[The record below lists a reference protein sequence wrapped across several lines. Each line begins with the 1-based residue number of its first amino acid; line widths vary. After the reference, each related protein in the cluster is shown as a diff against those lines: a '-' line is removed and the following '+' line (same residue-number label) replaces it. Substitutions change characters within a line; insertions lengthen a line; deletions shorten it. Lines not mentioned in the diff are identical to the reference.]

1 MLAPPSPNRMSNEQK
16 YLALPSPEFT
26 SGAPA
31 PMERVAFY
39 QAQAPEQ
46 EPEGSSVP
54 IAHYLWMLSRHKWR
68 LLLFVSIAV
77 ASTIVISSRLTPYYE
92 SVATIDVDR
101 MAPNA
106 VIGQEANQ
114 SRAMSMSDSDIFL
127 STQVS
132 LIKSDSVLRPV
143 VQKLKIKVGSQKPNA
158 PRDALGEQAPVV
170 LPYLTVTRPPKTYLL
185 QISYRSPDRAFAAE
199 VANAVAKSYID
210 HSYAIR
216 FEASGTQ
223 AIFMNRQLEELQAKM
238 ERSSAALVQFE
249 KELAVINP
257 EEKTNILSARLLQL
271 NTEWTN
277 AQGDRVRKQAA
288 ANAVRTGSTEALEA
302 SPQGE
307 QIRRL
312 ADRINEETEKFAG
325 IKTQFAPR
333 HPEYIKAASR
343 LAQFQ
348 QDFENLKLSVGKRVE
363 SEYREALD
371 REKGIQEAVAESKKE
386 FDQLNG
392 KSVQYKALKRDADA
406 DKTLYDELNKKI
418 KEAGIN
424 AGFQGSS
431 IRLADLARP
440 GRSPVFPKV
449 RTNAILAFL
458 ISTFL
463 GVLAI
468 FILENLDHTLKDPD
482 QIQRQLQT
490 EVLGALPVVK
500 AWRGHLP
507 GVDAEGNRRE
517 LFGSGNSV
525 ASTYEE
531 AVRTLRDSILLPN
544 ADQRP
549 RSLLLTSAT
558 PREGKTTTAVHLA
571 VVHSQQKRKTLIID
585 CDLRRPGVY
594 HHVGVP
600 NDKGMSDVI
609 NGDANWRD
617 LLQHPTALPYLTV
630 LPAGPPSRRAA
641 DGLGEMLRRVLAEA
655 TQEYDLVICDAPPLL
670 GFAETL
676 QIAALVDG
684 VVVVALAGQTERT
697 AVASV
702 LTNLKRLRANVI
714 GLALNEVRADMS
726 ERYYYYG
733 YYGKYYSRYYKP
745 LSS

>member
-1 MLAPPSPNRMSNEQK
+1 MPNDQK
-16 YLALPSPEFT
+16 YLALPSPE
-26 SGAPA
+26 SNPGVPA
-31 PMERVAFY
+31 PVERVAFY
-39 QAQAPEQ
+39 QTQGPDQ
-46 EPEGSSVP
+46 EGESSALP
-54 IAHYLWMLSRHKWR
+54 IAHYLWMLGRHKWR

-77 ASTIVISSRLTPYYE
+77 ASTIFVSSRLTPYYE
-92 SVATIDVDR
+92 STATIDVDR

-106 VIGQEANQ
+106 VIGSEATQ
-114 SRAMSMSDSDIFL
+114 SRAASVSDSDLYL

-143 VQKLKIKVGSQKPNA
+143 LQKY
-158 PRDALGEQAPVV
+158 PRIRPVVKKRDPIGDEAPVT
-170 LPYLTVTRPPKTYLL
+170 LPYLAVTRPPKTYLL
-185 QISYRSPDRAFAAE
+185 SIAFRSPDRQLAAD
-199 VANAVAKSYID
+199 VANAVAESYIK
-210 HSYAIR
+210 HAYAIR
-216 FEASGTQ
+216 FQASGTQ
-223 AIFMNRQLEELQAKM
+223 AVYMNRQLEDMRVKM
-238 ERSSAALVQFE
+238 ELSSAALVQFE
-249 KELAVINP
+249 KELAVISP

-277 AQGDRVRKQAA
+277 AQGDRLKKEAA
-288 ANAVRTGSTEALEA
+288 ANAVRTGSVDALEA
-302 SPQGE
+302 SLQGE
-307 QIRRL
+307 QIRKL
-312 ADRINEETEKFAG
+312 ADKIGEENEKFAT
-325 IKTQFAPR
+325 IKTQFGVR
-333 HPEYIKAASR
+333 HPEYLKAATR
-343 LAQFQ
+343 QAQLQ
-348 QDFENLKLSVGKRVE
+348 QEFENLKTSVTKRIE

-386 FDQLNG
+386 FDQLNA
-392 KSVQYKALKRDADA
+392 KSVQYKALKRDADS

-431 IRLADLARP
+431 IRLADPARP
-440 GRSPVFPKV
+440 GRNPVFPNV

-463 GVLAI
+463 GIVVI
-468 FILENLDHTLKDPD
+468 FVLENLDHTLKDPD
-482 QIQRQLQT
+482 QIQRQLQV

-507 GVDAEGNRRE
+507 GVDAQGKQRE
-517 LFGSGNSV
+517 LFGEGGSFAN
-525 ASTYEE
+525 TYEE

-544 ADQRP
+544 ADRRP

-571 VVHSQQKRKTLIID
+571 AVHSQQKRKTLIID

-594 HHVGVP
+594 HHVGIA
-600 NDKGMSDVI
+600 NDHGMSDVV
-609 NGDANWRD
+609 NGDANWRE
-617 LLQHPTALPYLTV
+617 LVQQPAGMPYLSV
-630 LPAGPPSRRAA
+630 LPAGQPSRRAA
-641 DGLGEMLRRVLAEA
+641 DGIGDTLRRVLAEA

-670 GFAETL
+670 GFAESL

-684 VVVVALAGQTERT
+684 VVVVALAGQTEKT

-702 LTNLKRLRANVI
+702 ITSLKRLRANVI

>member
-1 MLAPPSPNRMSNEQK
+1 
-16 YLALPSPEFT
+16 
-26 SGAPA
+26 
-31 PMERVAFY
+31 MERMAFY
-39 QAQAPEQ
+39 QTPGPEQ
-46 EPEGSSVP
+46 EPESSSIP
-54 IAHYLWMLSRHKWR
+54 IAHYIWMLSRHKWR

-77 ASTIVISSRLTPYYE
+77 ASTIVVSTRLTPYYE
-92 SVATIDVDR
+92 STVTIDVDR

-114 SRAMSMSDSDIFL
+114 ARAMGGNDSDIYL

-143 VQKLKIKVGSQKPNA
+143 VQKFPKIKPAQKPDA
-158 PRDALGEQAPVV
+158 RRDVLGDEAPVV

-185 QISYRSPDRAFAAE
+185 NISYRSPDRALAAD
-199 VANAVAKSYID
+199 VANAIAKSYID

-216 FEASGTQ
+216 FQASGTQ
-223 AIFMNRQLEELQAKM
+223 SVYMNRQLEDMQAKM
-238 ERSSAALVQFE
+238 ERSSAALIQFE

-277 AQGDRVRKQAA
+277 AQGDRLRKEAA
-288 ANAVRTGSTEALEA
+288 AKSVQSGSTEALEA
-302 SPQGE
+302 SLQGE
-307 QIRRL
+307 QIRKL
-312 ADRINEETEKFAG
+312 AERIGEDTEKFAAV
-325 IKTQFAPR
+325 KTQYLSN
-333 HPEYIKAASR
+333 HPEYRKAATR
-343 LAQFQ
+343 QAQLQ
-348 QDFENLKLSVGKRVE
+348 QEFENAKLSVAKRVDA
-363 SEYREALD
+363 EYREALD
-371 REKGIQEAVAESKKE
+371 RETGIREAVAGAKKE

-406 DKTLYDELNKKI
+406 DKLLYDELNKKI

-440 GRSPVFPKV
+440 GRNPVFPNV

-458 ISTFL
+458 ISVFL
-463 GVLAI
+463 GVLVI
-468 FILENLDHTLKDPD
+468 FISENLDHTLKDPD

-507 GVDAEGNRRE
+507 GVDAQGNRRE
-517 LFGSGNSV
+517 LFGSGNSL

-544 ADQRP
+544 ADRRP

-585 CDLRRPGVY
+585 GDLRRPGVY
-594 HHVGVP
+594 HHVGVS
-600 NDKGMSDVI
+600 NEKGMSDVV
-609 NGDANWRD
+609 NGNANWRD
-617 LLQHPTALPYLTV
+617 LVQETPGFPYLSV

-641 DGLGEMLRRVLAEA
+641 DGIGETLRRILEEA

-670 GFAETL
+670 GFAESL
-676 QIAALVDG
+676 QIASLVDG
-684 VVVVALAGQTERT
+684 VVVVALAGQTERA

-702 LTNLKRLRANVI
+702 LSNLKRLRANVI

>member
-1 MLAPPSPNRMSNEQK
+1 MPNDQK
-16 YLALPSPEFT
+16 YLALPAPEFS
-26 SGAPA
+26 SGPPA
-31 PMERVAFY
+31 PVERVAYY
-39 QAQAPEQ
+39 QTQGPEP
-46 EPEGSSVP
+46 ESEGSSIP

-68 LLLFVSIAV
+68 LLLFVSLAV
-77 ASTIVISSRLTPYYE
+77 SSTIFVSTRLTPYYE
-92 SVATIDVDR
+92 SVVTIDVDR

-106 VIGQEANQ
+106 VIGQEASQ
-114 SRAMSMSDSDIFL
+114 SRAVSMNDSDLFL

-143 VQKLKIKVGSQKPNA
+143 VQKLKIKVNTPKPNA
-158 PRDALGEQAPVV
+158 PRDPLGDEAPVA
-170 LPYLTVTRPPKTYLL
+170 LPYLTVTRPAKTYLL
-185 QISYRSPDRAFAAE
+185 QIAYRSPDRAFAAE
-199 VANAVAKSYID
+199 VANAIAKSYID

-216 FEASGTQ
+216 FQASGTQ
-223 AIFMNRQLEELQAKM
+223 SIFMNRQLEDLQVKM
-238 ERSSAALVQFE
+238 ERSSAALAQFE
-249 KELAVINP
+249 KDLGYINP

-277 AQGDRVRKQAA
+277 AQADRYKKQAA
-288 ANAVRTGSTEALEA
+288 ANAVRSGSTEALEA
-302 SPQGE
+302 SLQGE
-307 QIRRL
+307 QIRKL
-312 ADRINEETEKFAG
+312 SDRINEETERFSV
-325 IKTQFAPR
+325 IKTQFLPR
-333 HPEYIKAASR
+333 HPEYVKSASR
-343 LAQFQ
+343 LAQLQ
-348 QDFENLKLSVGKRVE
+348 QDIEALKVSVGKRVE
-363 SEYREALD
+363 SEFHEALD
-371 REKGIQEAVAESKKE
+371 REKGIQEGVVDSKKE
-386 FDQLNG
+386 FDQLNS

-440 GRSPVFPKV
+440 ARRAIFPNV
-449 RTNAILAFL
+449 RMNAILAFL
-458 ISTFL
+458 ISAFL
-463 GVLAI
+463 GVLVI
-468 FILENLDHTLKDPD
+468 FISENLDHTLKDPD

-507 GVDAEGNRRE
+507 GVDAQGNRRE
-517 LFGSGNSV
+517 LFGTGSSL

-544 ADQRP
+544 ADKRP

-585 CDLRRPGVY
+585 GDLRRPGVY
-594 HHVGVP
+594 HHVGVS

-609 NGDANWRD
+609 NSDANWRD
-617 LLQHPTALPYLTV
+617 LVLHPEGMPYLAV

-641 DGLGEMLRRVLAEA
+641 DGLGETLRRVLAEA
-655 TQEYDLVICDAPPLL
+655 TQEYDLIICDAPPLL

-702 LTNLKRLRANVI
+702 LSNLKRLKANVI